1 MKTITVFITLLL
13 TCKVL
18 SAQKIERVSSFGEN
32 PGNLKMYLYKPNGLE
47 GKKNIPLIVVLHG
60 CLQNAGIVAKQSGW
74 NKLAD
79 QYGFIVLYPQQR
91 MLNNPMKCF
100 CWYQRSDI
108 EKGKGE
114 NYSIKQ
120 MIEEVK
126 HSYSIDSS
134 KVFIT
139 GLSAGAA
146 MAVTMMADYPETFNG
161 GAVFAGGAYKT
172 ATNIWT
178 AMLSLYGWRIKS
190 PADWAKLVREQNPD
204 YAGSYPKMII
214 YQGNAD
220 VVVNRRN
227 GTQLMKQW
235 TNLHGIST
243 TPSESIKRFARVKAI
258 EKNIYRKPDSSVAVI
273 YYKVKH
279 MGHALLVNPG
289 KCENQGGKLVA
300 FSSDKN
306 YFSSYW
312 TAVDFGLIELPPIQG
327 SRQVVSGA
335 LRVTYSVPLVEGAI
349 YEWRYPKDCKAIG
362 NINTNSITLNFGNRG
377 GNIDVTRIIS
387 SKCKQVYPTAKI
399 VVGDK

>member
-1 MKTITVFITLLL
+1 MKIIPPVITLLL
-13 TCKVL
+13 CYPVL
-18 SAQKIERVSSFGEN
+18 FAQKIERVNSFGEN
-32 PGNLKMYLYKPNGLE
+32 PGNLKMYLYQPNGLDD
-47 GKKNIPLIVVLHG
+47 KKNIPLIVVLHG

-79 QYGFIVLYPQQR
+79 QFGFMVLYPQQR

-100 CWYQRSDI
+100 CWYQRSDL

-120 MIEEVK
+120 MIEAVK
-126 HSYSIDSS
+126 RSYRIDSS
-134 KVFIT
+134 RVFVT

-146 MAVTMMADYPETFNG
+146 MAVTMMADYPETFNA

-190 PADWAKLVREQNPD
+190 PDNWGQLVREQNSE
-204 YAGSYPKMII
+204 YTGAYPKMII

-220 VVVNRRN
+220 VVVNKRN

-235 TNLHGIST
+235 TNLHGVST
-243 TPSESIKRFARVKAI
+243 TPTESIKRFAQVKAI

-273 YYKVKH
+273 YYRVKH

-289 KCENQGGKLVA
+289 KCENEGGKLVA

-312 TAVDFGLIELPPIQG
+312 TAVDFGLIELPYIQG
-327 SRQVVSGA
+327 SRQVASGTQN
-335 LRVTYSVPLVEGAI
+335 VTYSVPLVEGAM

-362 NINTNSITLNFGNRG
+362 NTNTNSITLNFGKRG
-377 GNIDVTRIIS
+377 GNIDVTRVIS
-387 SKCKQVYPTAKI
+387 STCKQLYPTLNV
-399 VVGDK
+399 VVGNK